1 MADNNMNREIP
12 SKFRATLR
20 SSAQSLSPVV
30 MVGHDG
36 ITDGVVEA
44 LDAALTD
51 HELVKVRFQDFKE
64 MTRDLAVELSSK
76 TASVLVS
83 TTGFTAVF
91 YRFNP
96 EKCGYEKALG
106 KAAAKSAGAKTS
118 GRARSVK

>member
-1 MADNNMNREIP
+1 MDNREIS
-12 SKFRATLR
+12 SKFRASLR
-20 SSAQSLSPVV
+20 SSAQNLSPVV
-30 MVGHDG
+30 MVGRDG
-36 ITDGVVEA
+36 ITSGVIEA

-64 MTRDLAVELSSK
+64 MTRDLASELAAK

-96 EKCGYEKALG
+96 EKCGYEKAG
-106 KAAAKSAGAKTS
+106 GKSAGRTR
-118 GRARSVK
+118 GVK